1 MLAWSS
7 PRWFISEKKHRF
19 FSDGTGVPI
28 DVVCVGAIHVHT
40 VRALRTAAVEGTQS
54 KRELWSVGSALKRFW
69 YIKDANSAW
78 ACKRTPSQ
86 EEME

>member
-40 VRALRTAAVEGTQS
+40 VRALRTAAVEGPQQT
-54 KRELWSVGSALKRFW
+54 RALERRALKRFW